1 MGCFIKFFKYPFN
14 SYWKLREYFVYL
26 NLKNIYID
34 CDNCGEFNVSKFI
47 ENLSYSV
54 ESITLVNC
62 NLELS
67 EAAVVKLANIP
78 NCNINGYIKVV
89 DGTEEVAISL
99 DTKLAL
105 VNKFGN
111 IDTGKLRVDY
121 ITSPIANSNIVYNEI
136 VNVYKPSN
144 IEGKY

>member
-1 MGCFIKFFKYPFN
+1 MT
-14 SYWKLREYFVYL
+14 
-26 NLKNIYID
+26 
-34 CDNCGEFNVSKFI
+34 VSEFI

-78 NCNINGYIKVV
+78 NCSITGYIKVV
-89 DGTEEVAISL
+89 SGTEKVAISL
-99 DTKLAL
+99 NTKLAL

-111 IDTGKLRVDY
+111 IDSGKLRIDY
-121 ITSPIANSNIVYNEI
+121 ITLPIINSNITYNEI

-144 IEGKY
+144 VEGEY